1 MDNKDKNQK
10 PEESR
15 IIEISGIDDRII
27 RDESNSD
34 DHVILNDRPINAEN
48 AVPRKAWEN
57 QEKAYEDEWEKNKNQ
72 MLDDDF

>member
-10 PEESR
+10 LEESR

-48 AVPRKAWEN
+48 AVPPKAWEN